1 MAADPSLQMWLTF
14 GVIGAALVLYMQER
28 VALELTSLGV
38 VCALI
43 VLFQILPLPGPNGTN
58 SLGPERLL
66 AGFASPAL
74 VTVLAL
80 LVIGQGL
87 VRTGLLDAAAGLV
100 LRLSRGGGLATML
113 LVLVAVA
120 AVSAFLNNIPVV
132 VIFVPIMQAVSEHLG
147 RPAGKVMIPLS
158 FAAILGGM
166 TTLIGSSTNLLV
178 SNALVEAGEAPF
190 GFFDFSVP
198 GLVLATAGLAY
209 VLFVA
214 PYLLP
219 ARSPAGDE
227 APASGR
233 QFVAQL
239 EVGAESELLGER
251 ALAGHLPGLP
261 GMTLLMLQRAGTTL
275 LPPFED
281 TELGA
286 GDVLV
291 VAATR
296 KVLTEALT
304 REAAALQPDLRR
316 GRRAE
321 AEAAAPWRQGEQML
335 AEVMV
340 TPNSRLNGQNLEQIG
355 FRYLHR
361 CVVLGIQRRSR
372 MIRMRMTEI
381 ALRAGDVLLVLGQP
395 DDVRRLRLSPAVLL
409 MEWSAADL
417 PARQHVR
424 RAGLVFLGTIGL
436 AASGL
441 LSIVAAALIGAVAM
455 IATGAL
461 SVSQAVQALDRKVA
475 ITIATALALGVV
487 LQGTGGAN
495 FLAEALLELMAGA
508 GPAAVLSA
516 FFLLVAM
523 LSNILSTKATAVLF
537 TPIAVGIA
545 HGLNSDPTAFAVAV
559 VFAANCSFASPLGY
573 QTNLLVMSP
582 GGYRFR
588 DFVRVGLPLIAV
600 MWLVFTFVAPWYFD
614 LS

>member
-275 LPPFED
+275 TCPGCRPIFAARSARISSGARPTRLGPPPRKPAQPARKGRNAPAFPSSGESSKAM
-281 TELGA
+281 TGPSWTCTPAMPIWLSWA
-286 GDVLV
+286 RAR
-291 VAATR
+291 AARNMPTASTTWP
-296 KVLTEALT
+296 KNWC
-304 REAAALQPDLRR
+304 LQPA
-316 GRRAE
+316 GR
-321 AEAAAPWRQGEQML
+321 
-335 AEVMV
+335 
-340 TPNSRLNGQNLEQIG
+340 
-355 FRYLHR
+355 Y
-361 CVVLGIQRRSR
+361 
-372 MIRMRMTEI
+372 
-381 ALRAGDVLLVLGQP
+381 
-395 DDVRRLRLSPAVLL
+395 
-409 MEWSAADL
+409 
-417 PARQHVR
+417 
-424 RAGLVFLGTIGL
+424 
-436 AASGL
+436 
-441 LSIVAAALIGAVAM
+441 
-455 IATGAL
+455 
-461 SVSQAVQALDRKVA
+461 
-475 ITIATALALGVV
+475 
-487 LQGTGGAN
+487 
-495 FLAEALLELMAGA
+495 
-508 GPAAVLSA
+508 
-516 FFLLVAM
+516 
-523 LSNILSTKATAVLF
+523 
-537 TPIAVGIA
+537 
-545 HGLNSDPTAFAVAV
+545 
-559 VFAANCSFASPLGY
+559 
-573 QTNLLVMSP
+573 
-582 GGYRFR
+582 
-588 DFVRVGLPLIAV
+588 
-600 MWLVFTFVAPWYFD
+600 
-614 LS
+614 

>member
-14 GVIGAALVLYMQER
+14 AVIGAALVLYMQER

-38 VCALI
+38 ICALI
-43 VLFQILPLPGPNGTN
+43 VLFQVLPLPGPDGGN
-58 SLGPERLL
+58 SLDPGRLL

-74 VTVLAL
+74 ITVLAL
-80 LVIGQGL
+80 LVIGQGI

-113 LVLVAVA
+113 LVLGAVA

-132 VIFVPIMQAVSEHLG
+132 VIFIPIMQAVAVHLG

-158 FAAILGGM
+158 FAAIFGGM

-190 GFFDFSVP
+190 GFFDFTVP
-198 GLVLATAGLAY
+198 GLMLAAVGLIY

-214 PYLLP
+214 PLLLP
-219 ARSPAGDE
+219 ARSPAGGE
-227 APASGR
+227 VPASGR

-239 EVGAESELLGER
+239 EIGIESELRGER

-261 GMTLLMLQRAGTTL
+261 GMTLLMLQRSGATF

-296 KVLTEALT
+296 KVLTEALA
-304 REAAALQPDLRR
+304 REAAALQPDLRA

-321 AEAAAPWRQGEQML
+321 AEAAAPWQQGEQML

-372 MIRMRMTEI
+372 MVRTRMTEI

-395 DDVRRLRLSPAVLL
+395 EDVRKLRLSPAVLL

-424 RAGLVFLGTIGL
+424 RAGLVFLGQRAPAHRGGGPDRGGGDDRHWRTQHL
-436 AASGL
+436 SGGP
-441 LSIVAAALIGAVAM
+441 SARPQSGHHHRH
-455 IATGAL
+455 GP
-461 SVSQAVQALDRKVA
+461 
-475 ITIATALALGVV
+475 
-487 LQGTGGAN
+487 GTGGGAAGHRRRRFPGRGAARPDGRCRPGSGAFG
-495 FLAEALLELMAGA
+495 FLPAGRGA
-508 GPAAVLSA
+508 FEHPQHQGHGGAVH
-516 FFLLVAM
+516 
-523 LSNILSTKATAVLF
+523 
-537 TPIAVGIA
+537 A
-545 HGLNSDPTAFAVAV
+545 HRRRHRPRSE
-559 VFAANCSFASPLGY
+559 
-573 QTNLLVMSP
+573 Q
-582 GGYRFR
+582 
-588 DFVRVGLPLIAV
+588 
-600 MWLVFTFVAPWYFD
+600 
-614 LS
+614 

>member
-1 MAADPSLQMWLTF
+1 
-14 GVIGAALVLYMQER
+14 
-28 VALELTSLGV
+28 
-38 VCALI
+38 
-43 VLFQILPLPGPNGTN
+43 
-58 SLGPERLL
+58 
-66 AGFASPAL
+66 
-74 VTVLAL
+74 
-80 LVIGQGL
+80 
-87 VRTGLLDAAAGLV
+87 
-100 LRLSRGGGLATML
+100 
-113 LVLVAVA
+113 
-120 AVSAFLNNIPVV
+120 
-132 VIFVPIMQAVSEHLG
+132 
-147 RPAGKVMIPLS
+147 
-158 FAAILGGM
+158 
-166 TTLIGSSTNLLV
+166 
-178 SNALVEAGEAPF
+178 
-190 GFFDFSVP
+190 
-198 GLVLATAGLAY
+198 
-209 VLFVA
+209 
-214 PYLLP
+214 
-219 ARSPAGDE
+219 
-227 APASGR
+227 
-233 QFVAQL
+233 
-239 EVGAESELLGER
+239 
-251 ALAGHLPGLP
+251 
-261 GMTLLMLQRAGTTL
+261 
-275 LPPFED
+275 
-281 TELGA
+281 
-286 GDVLV
+286 
-291 VAATR
+291 
-296 KVLTEALT
+296 
-304 REAAALQPDLRR
+304 
-316 GRRAE
+316 
-321 AEAAAPWRQGEQML
+321 ML

-395 DDVRRLRLSPAVLL
+395 EDVRRLRFSPAVLL

-441 LSIVAAALIGAVAM
+441 LPIVAAALIGAVAM

-461 SVSQAVQALDRKVA
+461 SVSQAVQALDRKVT

-487 LQGTGGAN
+487 LQGTGGAD
-495 FLAEALLELMAGA
+495 FLAEALLDLMAGA

-516 FFLLVAM
+516 FFLLVAV

-588 DFVRVGLPLIAV
+588 DFVSVGLPLIAV